1 MCPVPPSPVFRDQD
15 ATHAADFDNR
25 GDRGKEGGV
34 GSARL
39 KGVKRGWERGQ
50 EEGGM
55 SKWTASVA
63 RNSQLCRMPLSFPV
77 HGKFVLA
84 AAS

>member
-39 KGVKRGWERGQ
+39 KGVKKGVGEGARRRRDVEVDCFGSQ
-50 EEGGM
+50 E
-55 SKWTASVA
+55 
-63 RNSQLCRMPLSFPV
+63 
-77 HGKFVLA
+77 
-84 AAS
+84 